1 MAIVLP
7 TKRLGRNL
15 IYLLLD
21 IALAV
26 VFAVEME
33 KNFTGQNLHELIGV
47 GLGVALIVHL
57 LIHWR
62 WMLSITRTFIRK
74 LIHES
79 RLNYLL
85 ALLLF
90 VDFAVIMVTGLGIS
104 KTLGLNFSV
113 DRNWEQIHRVAADFS
128 LLLVAGH
135 VALHWKWIATHAKR
149 YFFSFKLPIRRASAL
164 PAQQPNA
171 QPSSEV
177 V

>member
-15 IYLLLD
+15 LYLILD
-21 IALAV
+21 IALAF
-26 VFAVEME
+26 VFCIELE
-33 KNFTGQNLHELIGV
+33 ERFTGLQLHELIGV

-62 WMLSITRTFIRK
+62 WMLSITRTFIHK

-85 ALLLF
+85 ALALLIDF
-90 VDFAVIMVTGLGIS
+90 VVIIVTGLGIS
-104 KTLGLNFSV
+104 RTLGLNFSV
-113 DRNWEQIHRVAADFS
+113 GRDWEQIHRAAADLS

-135 VALHWKWIATHAKR
+135 VALHWKWIASHVKR
-149 YFFSFKLPIRRASAL
+149 YFFSFKLPVRSTPAL
-164 PAQQPNA
+164 PVQPSV

-177 V
+177 